1 MMHFAWLLMAVLS
14 SSTAASNETQ
24 APLPVASVSV
34 TGLPAFLHVRESS
47 GCSGSEGSDEL
58 VAEFAGG
65 DAVFRQRI
73 WLNLRESVTE
83 GPVVV
88 TRDGE
93 TLRAEVETTV
103 APVKPGESVPACIR
117 PLELVLDV
125 PGLAEGKYGVRFARR
140 AAKP

>member
-1 MMHFAWLLMAVLS
+1 MISSAWLLMAVLGS
-14 SSTAASNETQ
+14 PTAASDEAR
-24 APLPVASVSV
+24 APLPVESANITS
-34 TGLPAFLHVRESS
+34 LPAFLQVRESS

-58 VAEFAGG
+58 VAEFVGG
-65 DAVFRQRI
+65 DAVFRQHI

-93 TLRAEVETTV
+93 TLRAEVETTI

-140 AAKP
+140 AVKP

>member
-1 MMHFAWLLMAVLS
+1 MMFSAWLLMAALS

-47 GCSGSEGSDEL
+47 GCSGGEGSDEL
-58 VAEFAGG
+58 VAEFVGG

-93 TLRAEVETTV
+93 TLRAEVEATI
-103 APVKPGESVPACIR
+103 APVKPGESVPACVR

>member
-1 MMHFAWLLMAVLS
+1 MMSSAWLLMAALV
-14 SSTAASNETQ
+14 SSTATSKETQ
-24 APLPVASVSV
+24 APLPVESASVTSF
-34 TGLPAFLHVRESS
+34 PAFVHVRESP
-47 GCSGSEGSDEL
+47 GCSGSAGSDEL
-58 VAEFAGG
+58 LAEFVGG

-93 TLRAEVETTV
+93 TLRAEVETTI
-103 APVKPGESVPACIR
+103 APVKPGEPAPACIR

-125 PGLAEGKYGVRFARR
+125 PGLAEGKYEVRFARR